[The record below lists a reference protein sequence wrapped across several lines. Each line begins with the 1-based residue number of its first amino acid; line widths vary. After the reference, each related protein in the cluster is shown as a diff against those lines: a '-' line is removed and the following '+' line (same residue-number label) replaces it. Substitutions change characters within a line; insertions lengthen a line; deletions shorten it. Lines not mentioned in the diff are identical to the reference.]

1 VLLGSFS
8 NSLGPIN
15 NLINTKLELGKAY
28 EKLSSGL
35 KINKAS
41 DNPAGLVISEKM
53 RSQIA
58 GIAQQ
63 IKNIEY
69 QNNKYATAEGSLA
82 TMQLNLQEMRDVA
95 LAASN
100 DGVVTDEMRG
110 AYQTVLDRNLEGY
123 NNIIENTYFG
133 SQSLLDGSEG
143 SVADVNALT
152 SLDITDPAQADQ
164 AVAAIDKKI
173 DETLSLRAEIGA
185 KQKYEFGSQKA
196 NLQTEIVNLTGSE
209 SVIRDTDYAKE
220 FVNVLSNEIKLKVG
234 MSILAKMNI
243 LSGSIIDILAR

>member
-1 VLLGSFS
+1 MLLSSFS

-15 NLINTKLELGKAY
+15 NLINTKLEMGKAF

-35 KINKAS
+35 RINRAS
-41 DNPAGLVISEKM
+41 NDPAGLVISEIM

-63 IKNIEY
+63 IRNIEY

-100 DGVVTDEMRG
+100 EGVVTDEMRG
-110 AYQTVLDRNLEGY
+110 AYQSVLDRNLEGY

-133 SQSLLDGSEG
+133 TQSLLDGSEG
-143 SVADVNALT
+143 SVADIKELT
-152 SLDITDPAQADQ
+152 SLDITDPAQAER
-164 AVAAIDKKI
+164 AIVAIDKKI
-173 DETLSLRAEIGA
+173 DEILNVRAEIGA

-196 NLQTEIVNLTGSE
+196 NLQTEMINLAQSE
-209 SVIRDTDYAKE
+209 SAIRDTDYAKE
-220 FVNVLSNEIKLKVG
+220 FLNVLSNEIKLKVG
-234 MSILAKMNI
+234 MAILAKMNI
-243 LSGSIIDILAR
+243 LSGSILDILAK